1 LRGRS
6 QTPDYGLSSPEL
18 TASADNPIRVEK
30 AVAVAARVQI
40 GYDSQGAGNGP
51 GDGKKPRPDL
61 GSRQGMSKMRIAAG
75 LIFAGAV
82 SLFLSGT
89 AWSQT
94 PATKGTSTPPPAV
107 AAPAAAAAPAPA
119 AALAPAKAPC
129 ANPDALGI
137 GRVVE
142 IDTTGGPGFGF
153 EHFKQLDFLRDKEVV
168 LTFDDGPWL
177 INTPS
182 VLKALADECTT
193 GIFFPI
199 GKHATYY
206 PEILK
211 QVLAAG
217 HTVGSH
223 TWSHATL
230 TNKKLTE
237 DQRKEEIEK
246 GFSAV
251 KWALGGVSPSP
262 FFRFPALQH
271 PPEMVT
277 YLGTRNIAMFSCD
290 LDSFDFK
297 ARNAQQV
304 IDVTM
309 KKLDKLGKGII
320 LLHDFHKHTAEA
332 LPALLRRLKAGGY
345 KVVQMKAKAP
355 VQTLA
360 QYDEELLKDAKLP
373 TVSDRPV
380 SSVVQTISE

>member
-1 LRGRS
+1 
-6 QTPDYGLSSPEL
+6 
-18 TASADNPIRVEK
+18 
-30 AVAVAARVQI
+30 
-40 GYDSQGAGNGP
+40 
-51 GDGKKPRPDL
+51 
-61 GSRQGMSKMRIAAG
+61 MRIAAG

-82 SLFLSGT
+82 SLCATGA

-94 PATKGTSTPPPAV
+94 PATKSTTT
-107 AAPAAAAAPAPA
+107 APAAATAAPAPA
-119 AALAPAKAPC
+119 AAKAPC

-137 GRVVE
+137 RRVVE

-168 LTFDDGPWL
+168 LTFDDGPWPL
-177 INTPS
+177 NTPS
-182 VLKALADECTT
+182 VLKTLADECTT

-211 QVLAAG
+211 QVAAAG
-217 HTVGSH
+217 HTIGSH

-251 KWALGGVSPSP
+251 KWALGTSPSP

-332 LPALLRRLKAGGY
+332 LPALLRKLKADGY

-355 VQTLA
+355 VQTLP

-373 TVSDRPV
+373 TVSSRPV